1 LILDIQEETSS
12 MESTT
17 ATTKQ
22 VGIIIVIVVW
32 FVSILCSALGAFIIA
47 RALSEEYVSFQKAES
62 AVQQG
67 AAAAMGIAISIVPYC
82 IARALSETINKIT

>member
-1 LILDIQEETSS
+1 

-47 RALSEEYVSFQKAES
+47 RALSEEHVSFHKAES
-62 AVQQG
+62 AVPRG
-67 AAAAMGIAISIVPYC
+67 AAAAMGIAISIVPHC
-82 IARALSETINKIT
+82 IARALSEVINKIT

>member
-1 LILDIQEETSS
+1 

-17 ATTKQ
+17 KQ
-22 VGIIIVIVVW
+22 VEIIIVIVVW

-67 AAAAMGIAISIVPYC
+67 AAAAMGIAISVVPCC
-82 IARALSETINKIT
+82 IAKALSEIISKSTEL

>member
-1 LILDIQEETSS
+1 
-12 MESTT
+12 MESAT

>member
-1 LILDIQEETSS
+1 

-17 ATTKQ
+17 KH

-62 AVQQG
+62 AMQLG
-67 AAAAMGIAISIVPYC
+67 AAAAMGIAISVVPCC
-82 IARALSETINKIT
+82 IAKAISEIISKSTEL

>member
-1 LILDIQEETSS
+1 

-17 ATTKQ
+17 TTTKQ

-47 RALSEEYVSFQKAES
+47 RALSEEYVSFQKDES

>member
-1 LILDIQEETSS
+1 

-17 ATTKQ
+17 KH

-47 RALSEEYVSFQKAES
+47 RALSEEYVSFQKDES

>member
-1 LILDIQEETSS
+1 

-17 ATTKQ
+17 KH

-32 FVSILCSALGAFIIA
+32 FVSILCSVVGAFIVV
-47 RALSEEYVSFQKAES
+47 RALIEGYVSFQKAES

>member
-1 LILDIQEETSS
+1 

-17 ATTKQ
+17 KH

-32 FVSILCSALGAFIIA
+32 FVSILCSVVGAFIVV
-47 RALSEEYVSFQKAES
+47 RALIEGDVSFQKAES

-67 AAAAMGIAISIVPYC
+67 AAAAMGIAISVVPCC
-82 IARALSETINKIT
+82 IAKALSEIISKSTEL